1 MKNILTESEKNEI
14 LEMHRKHGYK
24 NFLNEGQ
31 SVENVNLGDMQF
43 NVTSQVD
50 PGMPENDI
58 LYTESASGEDNRVIL
73 NVKPSRFDAYEM
85 IIVKVGGGLVIEEAK
100 ILNDPSER
108 INIERIPNGFELIFN
123 MSYELMEKMTNNR
136 LDIQVMGNLE
146 NIKGIITLNFKGS
159 TVKG

>member
-14 LEMHRKHGYK
+14 LEMHKKHGYK

-58 LYTESASGEDNRVIL
+58 LHTETAGGEDNRVIL
-73 NVKPSRFDAYEM
+73 NIKASRFDAYEM

-123 MSYELMEKMTNNR
+123 MSNELMEKMTNNR